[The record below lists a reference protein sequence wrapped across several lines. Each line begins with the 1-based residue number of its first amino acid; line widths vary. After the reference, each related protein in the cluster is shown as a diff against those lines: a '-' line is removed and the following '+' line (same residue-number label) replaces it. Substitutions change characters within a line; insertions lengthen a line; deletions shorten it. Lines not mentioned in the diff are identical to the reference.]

1 MLSNAFGELFSSDV
15 LEDTTIINLETSRT
29 HDDDFHDYYVQLLT
43 EVSLQGCK
51 VLTSYKM
58 EVARL
63 NLPSPSSLYRYLS
76 NVCSTNYFIII
87 AFLSLHSLDS
97 NGAQ

>member
-43 EVSLQGCK
+43 EVGVIYRFKRCLG
-51 VLTSYKM
+51 LYK
-58 EVARL
+58 
-63 NLPSPSSLYRYLS
+63 
-76 NVCSTNYFIII
+76 I
-87 AFLSLHSLDS
+87 
-97 NGAQ
+97 